1 MEKTG
6 ENDLASGTF
15 TWKINE
21 FSTLINKC
29 YSDVFVIGGFKWRV
43 SLFPKGNKAENSI
56 SIFLDVADALTLPS
70 GWTRYAGF
78 SFTLVNQLDRKSS
91 KTEDTEHVFNAK
103 ENDWGFTTF
112 MPLSEIHDLT
122 ESYLVNDICI
132 VEAKVSVRKGDIKI
146 LDNET
151 GELMDFRGLG
161 KIELAFLPL
170 LEEVCLLHPSLIK
183 SQQKR
188 SRTFV
193 ECAFTTL
200 GRLLHF
206 LKTTKVKD
214 LNQDGYERLQLLWEE
229 LETFKFDLAWLQ
241 PHVQSVFG
249 MKNMTGRV
257 DRMREDVNILE
268 NEIKRRRAMLAAA
281 EVDLE
286 RAKED
291 LVRAEQGFNKIGGV
305 DCVLGYPL
313 A

>member
-1 MEKTG
+1 MH
-6 ENDLASGTF
+6 
-15 TWKINE
+15 
-21 FSTLINKC
+21 
-29 YSDVFVIGGFKWRV
+29 
-43 SLFPKGNKAENSI
+43 
-56 SIFLDVADALTLPS
+56 VADASTMPS
-70 GWTRYAGF
+70 GWTRYARF
-78 SFTLVNQLDRKSS
+78 SLTLVNQLDRKSS
-91 KTEDTEHVFNAK
+91 KTKDTEHVFKAN
-103 ENDWGFTTF
+103 ENDWGFTSF
-112 MPLSEIHDLT
+112 MPLSEVHDLT
-122 ESYLVNDICI
+122 KSFLVNDICI

-151 GELMDFRGLG
+151 GELVDFRGLG

-170 LEEVCLLHPSLIK
+170 LEEVRLLHPLLIEF
-183 SQQKR
+183 QQRR

-193 ECAFTTL
+193 ECGFTTL

-214 LNQDGYERLQLLWEE
+214 LNQDGYKMLQVLWEE

-249 MKNMTGRV
+249 MKNMAGRM

-291 LVRAEQGFNKIGGV
+291 LVRAEQGFYKIGDV
-305 DCVLGYPL
+305 DSVIGYPL
-313 A
+313 P

>member
-1 MEKTG
+1 M
-6 ENDLASGTF
+6 A
-15 TWKINE
+15 
-21 FSTLINKC
+21 
-29 YSDVFVIGGFKWRV
+29 GF
-43 SLFPKGNKAENSI
+43 SI
-56 SIFLDVADALTLPS
+56 SKGEQSREFHIHIFGCCRLPS

-183 SQQKR
+183 SQQRR

-268 NEIKRRRAMLAAA
+268 NEIKSWRAMLAAA